1 MGRHDLRNSEFPY
14 AGPSYTAAYAAIGT
28 TILLTNQSEQL
39 IVEVANVSPFQEGMR
54 FFIVGSAGGK
64 KVTLQSEDAPNER
77 VELHYRLV

>member
-1 MGRHDLRNSEFPY
+1 MGKHDLRNSEFPY
-14 AGPSYTAAYAAIGT
+14 AGPSYTVAYAAIGAT
-28 TILLTNQSEQL
+28 VLLTNQNEQL
-39 IVEVANVSPFQEGMR
+39 MVEVSNVGPFEANMR